1 MWRVTPAPGVASHSP
16 LRRSTCTP
24 PSSSHSSAT
33 VDPLRSAVQ
42 PAGAATVVDVGT
54 TPVVVVDTSVA
65 LGDGVTAPVDVGA
78 PVESTADVVEALDPA
93 VGVEVADAAF
103 STSKMPATTTVAT
116 APPATARPRRR
127 STRATCRTYRLAAGE
142 LVQESSGAECGLVRP
157 IAERSGSDEI
167 S

>member
-1 MWRVTPAPGVASHSP
+1 VATG
-16 LRRSTCTP
+16 L
-24 PSSSHSSAT
+24 
-33 VDPLRSAVQ
+33 
-42 PAGAATVVDVGT
+42 DVGNN
-54 TPVVVVDTSVA
+54 PVVVAVNVVGVVLGGDVAAASVV
-65 LGDGVTAPVDVGA
+65 GTPVDGTV
-78 PVESTADVVEALDPA
+78 DVVEALDPA

-103 STSKMPATTTVAT
+103 STNKMPATTTVAT

-142 LVQESSGAECGLVRP
+142 LVQESSGAEWGLVRP